1 MSSRDLAL
9 ASTKSGDYVH
19 HKPYL
24 ERLMT
29 KSNPLLSQWNT
40 PFEIPPFDL
49 IKDAHFAPAFDE
61 AFKQS
66 RAAIDIVANA
76 DDAPS
81 FANTIESLERA
92 DALMDRVAGVFMNL
106 VGSNSNDAL
115 EALQRDL
122 APKWAAFNSE
132 TMMNAKLFA
141 RIDTLFADRDN
152 LGLTSEQLRV
162 LELYHE
168 MFTRSGA
175 KLVGDARD
183 RLAAISQRLAELGTA
198 FTQNLLADERTW
210 FMELSLDDMAGCPDF
225 LISSAHEAALE
236 RDMAGYCI
244 TLSRSLIVPF
254 LQFSPRR
261 DLRELA
267 FKAWAE
273 RGENGGDTDNRA
285 IVTETLKLRQERAN
299 LLGYDTFSDF
309 KLATEMAKTPDAVR
323 DLLMAVWEPAKAA
336 ANKDAEKLTKLM
348 HADNIQADL
357 APWDWRYYAEKLRK
371 AEHDLDEAELKP
383 YFQLDQM
390 IEAAFDCANK
400 LFGLSFTPIDT
411 PLYHPDARAWE
422 VKKGDRHMAVFIG
435 DYFARSSKR
444 SGAWCSRFRAQSALD
459 NDVRPITVNVCN
471 FAKAPAGQP
480 CLLTFDDA
488 RTLFHEFGHALHSML
503 SDVTY
508 GFISGTSVAR
518 DFVELPSQLY
528 EHWLSVPEVLEQYA
542 RHADTGE
549 VIPAELLK
557 RLLAAENFDQGFAT
571 VEYTA
576 SALVDL
582 AFHTEPTP
590 KDPMQKQAEV
600 LDTLGMP
607 KAITMRHATPHFAHV
622 FSGDGYSSAYY
633 SYMWSE
639 VMDADA
645 FDAFRETGDAFNPE
659 LAKSLHDN
667 IYSTGGSKDPKDL
680 YIAFRGGLP
689 DVTAL
694 LKGRGLDGT

>member
-1 MSSRDLAL
+1 
-9 ASTKSGDYVH
+9 
-19 HKPYL
+19 
-24 ERLMT
+24 MT
-29 KSNPLLSQWNT
+29 TTNPFFATWTT
-40 PFEIPPFDL
+40 PFEIPPFDQ
-49 IKDAHFAPAFDE
+49 INDAHFAPAFEE

-66 RAAIDIVANA
+66 RAAVNAVA
-76 DDAPS
+76 DTQDAPT
-81 FANTIESLERA
+81 FTNTIEALERA
-92 DALMDRVAGVFMNL
+92 DHFMERVAGVFMNL
-106 VGSNSNDAL
+106 AGSNSNEVL
-115 EALQRDL
+115 EVLQRDL

-132 TMMNAKLFA
+132 TMMNAKLFGRVDA
-141 RIDTLFADRDN
+141 LYQGRNDLE
-152 LGLTSEQLRV
+152 LTGEQLRV

-168 MFTRSGA
+168 MFVRSGA

-183 RLAAISQRLAELGTA
+183 QLAAISQRLAELGTA
-198 FTQNLLADERTW
+198 FTQNLLSDERTW
-210 FMELSLDDMAGCPDF
+210 FMELSLDDLAGCPDF
-225 LISSAHEAALE
+225 LTAAAHEAAKE
-236 RDMAGYCI
+236 RDLSGYII

-261 DLRELA
+261 DLRAVA
-267 FKAWAE
+267 FKAWVA

-285 IVTETLKLRQERAN
+285 IVTETLKLRQERAQ

-309 KLATEMAKTPDAVR
+309 KLATEMAKTPEAVR

-336 ANKDAEKLTKLM
+336 ANRDAEKLTKLM
-348 HADNIQADL
+348 RADDIQADL

-400 LFGLSFTPIDT
+400 LFGLSFTPIDA
-411 PLYHPDARAWE
+411 PLYHADARAWD

-459 NDVRPITVNVCN
+459 DDIRPITVNVCN
-471 FAKAPAGQP
+471 FAKAPKGQP

-549 VIPAELLK
+549 TIPAELLQ
-557 RLLAAENFDQGFAT
+557 RLLAADNFDQGFAT

-582 AFHTEPTP
+582 AFHTQSPP
-590 KDPMQKQAEV
+590 SDPMQKQAEI
-600 LDTLGMP
+600 LDNIGMP
-607 KAITMRHATPHFAHV
+607 AAITMRHATPHFAHV

-639 VMDADA
+639 VMDEDAFAAFREAGDA
-645 FDAFRETGDAFNPE
+645 FDADT
-659 LAKSLHDN
+659 AKRLHDN
-667 IYSTGGSKDPKDL
+667 IFATGGSKDAEEL
-680 YIAFRGGLP
+680 YLGFRGSLP
-689 DVTAL
+689 KVDAL
-694 LKGRGLDGT
+694 LKGRGLA